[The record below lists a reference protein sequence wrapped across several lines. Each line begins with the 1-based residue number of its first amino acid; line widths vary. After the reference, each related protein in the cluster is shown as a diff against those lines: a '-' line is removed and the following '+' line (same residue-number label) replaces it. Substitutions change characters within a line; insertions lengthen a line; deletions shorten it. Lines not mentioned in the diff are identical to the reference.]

1 MKKIFLATTAL
12 VALIAVPA
20 GAADLSRPVYKAPP
34 PVVPVCANFGGF
46 YIGGHAGWNYQ
57 KHDWKDL
64 DNYGF
69 GAFALDHAG
78 DGTNTRSRW
87 HAGVQGGYN
96 WQTNCTVFGVQA
108 DWSWTDSNA
117 GSFLRDGP
125 EVGQQTLDV
134 NSQLRWFG
142 TVRAKTGVVVDNVL
156 LYVTGGFAY
165 ARFNNDFLYNDPPP
179 GAVFSQAFA
188 SSRTRWGYAIGAGT
202 EWSFGGNWS
211 LVSEFMYLGFEK
223 DEQNYACSTV
233 ASCNGNPVGTI
244 YRYENSDNV
253 WVSRIGLN
261 YRFNYAPIAAKY

>member
-1 MKKIFLATTAL
+1 MKKLFLATTAL

-20 GAADLSRPVYKAPP
+20 VAADIPVKYRPA

-46 YIGGHAGWNYQ
+46 YIGGHGGWNYQ
-57 KHDWKDL
+57 RHDWKDL

-78 DGTNTRSRW
+78 DGTNTRTSW
-87 HAGVQGGYN
+87 HAGAQAGYN
-96 WQTNCTVFGVQA
+96 WQFNCTVFGVQA

-117 GSFLRDGP
+117 SSFLRDGP

-134 NSQLRWFG
+134 SSQLRWFG
-142 TVRAKTGVVVDNVL
+142 TVRARTGVVVDNLL

-165 ARFNNDFLYNDPPP
+165 ARFNRDLTYNDP
-179 GAVFSQAFA
+179 GAFSQVFSN
-188 SSRTRWGYAIGAGT
+188 SRTRFGYAIGAGT
-202 EWSFGGNWS
+202 EWAINQNWS

-223 DEQNYACSTV
+223 DEQSYACST
-233 ASCNGNPVGTI
+233 ALSCNGNPIGTN
-244 YRYENSDNV
+244 YRYEHNDSV

-261 YRFNYAPIAAKY
+261 YRFNYAPVIAKY

>member
-1 MKKIFLATTAL
+1 MKKLFLATTAL

-34 PVVPVCANFGGF
+34 PVVPVCANFGGW
-46 YIGGHAGWNYQ
+46 YVGGHVGWNYQ
-57 KHDWKDL
+57 RHDWKDL

-78 DGTNTRSRW
+78 DGTNTRSSW
-87 HAGVQGGYN
+87 HGGAQAGYN

-108 DWSWTDSNA
+108 DWSWTNSNA
-117 GSFLRDGP
+117 NSFLRDGP

-134 NSQLRWFG
+134 SSQLRWFG

-165 ARFNNDFLYNDPPP
+165 AKFDRDLFYTQP
-179 GAVFSQAFA
+179 GAGGFTQDFSN
-188 SSRTRWGYAIGAGT
+188 SRTRFGYAIGAGT
-202 EWSFGGNWS
+202 EWSFAGNWS

-223 DEQNYACSTV
+223 DEQSYLCSTA
-233 ASCNGNPVGTI
+233 ASCNGNPVGTA